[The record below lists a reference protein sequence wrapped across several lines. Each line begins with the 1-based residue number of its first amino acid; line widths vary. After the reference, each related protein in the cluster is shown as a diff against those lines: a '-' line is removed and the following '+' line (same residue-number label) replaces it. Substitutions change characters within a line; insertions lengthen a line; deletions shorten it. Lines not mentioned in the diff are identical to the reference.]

1 MGQINEV
8 TLALPVV
15 PEHTP
20 LDPRYR
26 GWVEFSVSDEELV
39 TFRAVARV
47 MSRHS
52 NIHATTLRARGCF
65 LPAITN
71 PAFDYQLGQ
80 CEVSLVDSE
89 GDERCKVC
97 VRATFIDG
105 TVIRTN
111 YATLAQL
118 RTLFAEAL
126 WYGNNGGQNRGA
138 HPYPA
143 LLPRWSRAARELFTK
158 RYPSTSGFWENIQ
171 EAA

>member
-1 MGQINEV
+1 MGQIREV

-15 PEHTP
+15 PAYTP
-20 LDPRYR
+20 LDPHYR
-26 GWVEFSVSDEELV
+26 GWFELSVSDEELV

-47 MSRHS
+47 MSRRS
-52 NIHATTLRARGCF
+52 SIRATALRARGCF
-65 LPAITN
+65 LPPVTN

-89 GDERCKVC
+89 GEERCKVC
-97 VRATFIDG
+97 VRATFVDG
-105 TVIRTN
+105 ADVRTC
-111 YATLAQL
+111 YATLEQL
-118 RTLFAEAL
+118 RTLFAEAI
-126 WYGNNGGQNRGA
+126 WYGDNGGQNHGP

-143 LLPRWSRAARELFTK
+143 LLPRWSRAARELFAR